1 MSEKLGIVR
10 RRAKRHSPMRTR
22 RAGAAFEKPTRGGAA
37 AMDFPGLALA
47 EPEDRRRTIVSGSLA
62 FGIHA
67 GAVGILL
74 LLASLAPVI
83 EEQLI
88 PVQLLRDQP
97 KREEPAPAPKA
108 LAERRSSTYAPA
120 VQSVQPQVI
129 NPRVIA
135 EAAPSVSA
143 QALEMDSVS
152 SVAAPTQI
160 SRSATVV
167 ERVSAVNSIVAARA
181 SAVDVKAVGGSVVRG
196 PIQVEG
202 PVGPSVGPRQVAVA
216 TGAPTMGTGTLSIGS
231 GSSVREGVVTG
242 RDVLGSPDGAPLVSI
257 DTSVGD
263 GNLRGSG
270 GEGSSV
276 LAGGSGPDAVT
287 QCFQRREVKQYLAE
301 VEARTL
307 QRWVLPPGVKA
318 DQRVTLQFR
327 LDVAGSAASVSLK
340 KATDNALGASAV
352 DALRAAAPFPPMPDA
367 VRCLGMIPITATFT
381 NPVAG

>member
-1 MSEKLGIVR
+1 M
-10 RRAKRHSPMRTR
+10 RAR
-22 RAGAAFEKPTRGGAA
+22 RAGAAFEKPARGGAA
-37 AMDFPGLALA
+37 AIEFPGLALA
-47 EPEDRRRTIVSGSLA
+47 EPEDRRRTIISGSLA
-62 FGIHA
+62 FGVHA
-67 GAVGILL
+67 GAVGLLILI
-74 LLASLAPVI
+74 ASLAPVI

-88 PVQLLRDQP
+88 PVQILKEEVKHD
-97 KREEPAPAPKA
+97 EPAPAPKA
-108 LAERRSSTYAPA
+108 LAERRSSVYAPA
-120 VQSVQPQVI
+120 VQSIQPQVI

-143 QALEMDSVS
+143 EALQMDSVS

-181 SAVDVKAVGGSVVRG
+181 SNVDVRAVGGSVVRG

-231 GSSVREGVVTG
+231 GSSVKEGVVTG

-257 DTSVGD
+257 DTSVGE

-276 LAGGSGPDAVT
+276 FAGGTKTPNECMAKN
-287 QCFQRREVKQYLAE
+287 EVKQYLAVIE
-301 VEARTL
+301 QRTI
-307 QRWVLPPGVKA
+307 QRWVLPPGIKS
-318 DQRVTLQFR
+318 DQKVTLRFR
-327 LDVAGSAASVSLK
+327 LDVAGSATSVSIK
-340 KATDNALGASAV
+340 QASDNALGASAV
-352 DALRAAAPFPPMPDA
+352 DALRAAAPFPPMPEA
-367 VRCLGMIPITATFT
+367 VRCLGMLEVTATFS
-381 NPVAG
+381 NPNAG

>member
-1 MSEKLGIVR
+1 MSDELRIVR
-10 RRAKRHSPMRTR
+10 HRPKRRSPMRAR
-22 RAGAAFEKPTRGGAA
+22 RAGAAFEKPARGGAA
-37 AMDFPGLALA
+37 AIEFPGLSLA
-47 EPEDRRRTIVSGSLA
+47 EPEDRRRTVISGSLA
-62 FGIHA
+62 FGVHA
-67 GAVGILL
+67 GAVGLLILI
-74 LLASLAPVI
+74 ASLAPVI

-88 PVQLLRDQP
+88 PVQILKEEVKRD
-97 KREEPAPAPKA
+97 EPAPAPKA

-120 VQSVQPQVI
+120 VQSIQPQVI

-143 QALEMDSVS
+143 EALQMDSVS

-181 SAVDVKAVGGSVVRG
+181 SNVDVRAVGGSVVRG

-231 GSSVREGVVTG
+231 GSSVKEGVVTG

-257 DTSVGD
+257 DTSVGE

-276 LAGGSGPDAVT
+276 LSGGAKTPNECMA
-287 QCFQRREVKQYLAE
+287 RNEVKQYLAE
-301 VEARTL
+301 IEQRTIS
-307 QRWVLPPGVKA
+307 RWVLPPGIKS
-318 DQRVTLQFR
+318 DQKVTLRFR
-327 LDVAGSAASVSLK
+327 LDVAGSATSVSIK
-340 KATDNALGASAV
+340 QASDNALGASAV
-352 DALRAAAPFPPMPDA
+352 DALRAAAPFPPMPEA
-367 VRCLGMIPITATFT
+367 VRCLGMLEVTATFS
-381 NPVAG
+381 NPNAG

>member
-1 MSEKLGIVR
+1 MSEGLGIVR
-10 RRAKRHSPMRTR
+10 RRAKRRSPMRTR
-22 RAGAAFEKPTRGGAA
+22 RAGAAFDKPSPSGTAA
-37 AMDFPGLALA
+37 LEFPGITLA
-47 EPEDRRRTIVSGSLA
+47 EPEDRRRTVISGSLA
-62 FGIHA
+62 FGVHA
-67 GAVGILL
+67 GAVGLLL

-83 EEQLI
+83 DEQLI
-88 PVQLLRDQP
+88 PVQLLKEQP
-97 KREEPAPAPKA
+97 KRDEPAPAPKA
-108 LAERRSSTYAPA
+108 LAERRSATYAPA
-120 VQSVQPQVI
+120 VQSIQPQVI

-143 QALEMDSVS
+143 EALQMDAVS

-231 GSSVREGVVTG
+231 GSSVKEGVVTG

-257 DTSVGD
+257 DTSVGE

-270 GEGSSV
+270 GEGTSV
-276 LAGGSGPDAVT
+276 FAGGSET
-287 QCFQRREVKQYLAE
+287 SNECLQRTEVQQYLAE
-301 VEARTL
+301 VEKRTL
-307 QRWVLPPGVKA
+307 SRWVLPPGVKS
-318 DQRVTLQFR
+318 DQRVTLQFK
-327 LDVAGSAASVSLK
+327 LDTAGSAMSVSLR
-340 KATDNALGASAV
+340 KASDNALGASAV
-352 DALRAAAPFPPMPDA
+352 DALRAASPFPPMPDRA
-367 VRCLGMIPITATFT
+367 RCLGMVPITATFS
-381 NPVAG
+381 NPVSG

>member
-1 MSEKLGIVR
+1 MSDRVEIVR
-10 RRAKRHSPMRTR
+10 RRAKRHNPMRTR
-22 RAGAAFEKPTRGGAA
+22 RVGSAFEKPAPAGAA
-37 AMDFPGLALA
+37 ALAFPGLRLA
-47 EPEDRRRTIVSGSLA
+47 EPEDRRRTIISGTLA

-74 LLASLAPVI
+74 LLASLAPVL
-83 EEQLI
+83 EEVLI
-88 PVQLLRDQP
+88 PVQLLKEEVKRD
-97 KREEPAPAPKA
+97 EPAPAPKA
-108 LAERRSSTYAPA
+108 LAERRSATYAPA
-120 VQSVQPQVI
+120 VQSIQPQVI

-143 QALEMDSVS
+143 EALQMDSVS

-231 GSSVREGVVTG
+231 GSSVKEGVVTG

-257 DTSVGD
+257 DTSVGE

-276 LAGGSGPDAVT
+276 FSGGAET
-287 QCFQRREVKQYLAE
+287 ANECLQRREVQQYLAE
-301 VEARTL
+301 VEQRTL
-307 QRWVLPPGVKA
+307 QRWVLPPGVKS
-318 DQRVTLQFR
+318 DQRVTLQFK
-327 LDVAGSAASVSLK
+327 LDVAGSAMSVSLK
-340 KATDNALGASAV
+340 KASDNALGASAV
-352 DALRAAAPFPPMPDA
+352 DALRAAAPFPPMPEA
-367 VRCLGMIPITATFT
+367 ARCLGMVPITATFS